1 LFSSEKFFDWFVFGV
16 GLAFIVFCVYSF
28 TEETKGER
36 ECKKKHQGEAYYEE
50 KLITKNTN
58 HGCRVIRLTRFTGDC
73 LYINDIYL
81 TECQGY
87 TSLGDG
93 SNPNDR
99 PKNKLTKEIEK
110 L

>member
-1 LFSSEKFFDWFVFGV
+1 MFSSEKFFDWFVFGV

-81 TECQGY
+81 TD